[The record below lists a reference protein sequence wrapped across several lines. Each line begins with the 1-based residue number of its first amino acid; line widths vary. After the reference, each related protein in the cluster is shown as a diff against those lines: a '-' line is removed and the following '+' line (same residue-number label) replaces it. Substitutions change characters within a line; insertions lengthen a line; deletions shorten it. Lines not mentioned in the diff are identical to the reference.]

1 MVVLCPR
8 LLYPNPVCLL
18 TVWADNDDQA
28 PLQGKAAAAAVRPR
42 RNVMTISWLTCIN
55 NQVAHTHHRT
65 RTTAHAPPHTHHRT
79 RTTARLSVD

>member
-1 MVVLCPR
+1 MVVLWSPR

-18 TVWADNDDQA
+18 TVWAGNDDQA
-28 PLQGKAAAAAVRPR
+28 PAAGAPLQGKAAAAVRPR

-65 RTTAHAPPHTHHRT
+65 HTH
-79 RTTARLSVD
+79 A